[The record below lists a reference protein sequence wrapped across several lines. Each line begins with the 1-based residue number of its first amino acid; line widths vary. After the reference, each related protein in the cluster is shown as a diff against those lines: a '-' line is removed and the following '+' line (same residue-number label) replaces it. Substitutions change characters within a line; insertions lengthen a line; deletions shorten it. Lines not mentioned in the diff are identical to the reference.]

1 MRALIT
7 GSSGFVGKA
16 LMHHLTAR
24 GHTVRGFSRQSQA
37 DTLHGDLL
45 DPVSIRA
52 ALAGFRPEVV
62 YNLAAETDLKGPP
75 AGGYAANTTGVQNL
89 LDAVAAAPCVSR
101 VIWMSSQLVN
111 RPGHAPASDTD
122 YDPQGGY
129 GASKVDG
136 EQRVRAADGGG
147 KTWVIPRSTTIWGP
161 GMSEHYAGVLR
172 LIRRGLYFHV
182 GAGQRFKSYSYIEN
196 LTSQLEALGTAPAAQ
211 VQGLTLY
218 LADSPPIDLRDW
230 SDQFASQF
238 GRRIATLPEPLA
250 RALAR
255 LGDVLLGAG
264 LPAPLNSRRLEN
276 MMTEY
281 VYDTGPID
289 RIHGPVPVS
298 QGEGIRRTS
307 AWLMAQD
314 GAAGP
319 GGKEEAA

>member
-16 LMHHLTAR
+16 LAAHLVAR
-24 GHTVRGFSRQSQA
+24 GHEVRGFSRSGGA
-37 DTLHGDLL
+37 DTLRGDLL
-45 DPVSIRA
+45 DAPSIRA
-52 ALAGFRPEVV
+52 ALADFQPDVV

-75 AGGYAANTTGVQNL
+75 KNGYAANTTGVRNL
-89 LDAVAAAPCVSR
+89 LEAVADASSVTR

-129 GASKVDG
+129 GASKAEG
-136 EQRVRAADGGG
+136 ERLVRAADGGG

-182 GAGQRFKSYSYIEN
+182 GSRPRLKSYSYIDN
-196 LTSQLEALGTAPAAQ
+196 LTSQLEALGTAPAAE
-211 VQGLTLY
+211 VQGRTLY
-218 LADSPPIDLRDW
+218 LADNPPIDLRAW
-230 SDQFASQF
+230 SDQFAARF
-238 GRRIATLPEPLA
+238 GRRIATLPEPVA
-250 RALAR
+250 RG
-255 LGDVLLGAG
+255 LGLIGDMMGRVG

-281 VYDTGPID
+281 VYDTSPID
-289 RIHGPVPVS
+289 RIHGPPPVPV
-298 QGEGIRRTS
+298 GEGVRRT
-307 AWLMAQD
+307 ADWLMAQD
-314 GAAGP
+314 GAA
-319 GGKEEAA
+319 